1 MKKNTVRAY
10 MMVGMVFV
18 VYTVIAFAVP
28 FTKNTAFILSYLFSA
43 VAIAVQVLVMKLAF
57 SRGKDLKSRF
67 YGFPVLRVGLI
78 YLAVQ
83 LIFGLSVMTFSP
95 VIPVWALLV
104 AEIII
109 LALALSGLIATDVMR
124 DEIERQELRLKK
136 DISAMRNLQMEAGTI
151 AEQCVQPSLKKRL
164 RTFAENLKYSDPVSC
179 EASGQTENELA
190 NIVKEMQTAVL
201 EEDYDGASLLAEK
214 AEVVLSERNRI
225 CKMNKQ

>member
-28 FTKNTAFILSYLFSA
+28 FTKNAAFILSYLFSA
-43 VAIAVQVLVMKLAF
+43 AAIAVQIFVIKLAF

-83 LIFGLSVMTFSP
+83 LIFGLIVMTLSP
-95 VIPVWALLV
+95 IIPVWALLV
-104 AEIII
+104 AEVII
-109 LALALSGLIATDVMR
+109 LALALSGLIVTDVMR
-124 DEIERQELRLKK
+124 DEIERQDIRLKK
-136 DISAMRNLQMEAGTI
+136 DISAMRNLQMETGTL
-151 AEQCVQPSLKKRL
+151 AEQCAQPLLKKRL
-164 RTFAENLKYSDPVSC
+164 RTFAENMKYSDPVSC
-179 EASGQTENELA
+179 EASREAENELA
-190 NIVKEMQTAVL
+190 NILKEIQTAVL

-214 AEVVLSERNRI
+214 AEGVLSERNRI
-225 CKMNKQ
+225 VKMNKQ